1 MRQLR
6 QRTEIMLAVTD
17 ARIAWVLEHP
27 HMSDWLKQALR
38 TADGLDPIA
47 LRNDVEML
55 KHLVVARSQAQI
67 EVAMGSA
74 HVDWLDVWLGRLCF

>member
-1 MRQLR
+1 MKREEKVRKLR
-6 QRTEIMLAVTD
+6 QETEIMLAAAD

-47 LRNDVEML
+47 LQNDVEML
-55 KHLVVARSQAQI
+55 KHLVVTRTHAQI
-67 EVAMGSA
+67 EAAMGSA
-74 HVDWLDVWLGRLCF
+74 HVD